1 MTLAQGLTIKI
12 AFGKPFK
19 GLISSSCGIWK
30 PNFVLVR
37 QINCI
42 NLQNGGKCHLSSFKS
57 ATSERAALTSVTA
70 PLPHISTERCH
81 GRPDLQI
88 LITAWKMQGR
98 RWTVTSKVQ
107 PKSRLG
113 ELTVP
118 RLDWNERLYAQIR
131 DQETLEQQINYNIW
145 PGHAQPKMWYLH
157 EKEMYKKI
165 FYTFH
170 VSIFPKFFQPFPL
183 ISWLKSQ

>member
-1 MTLAQGLTIKI
+1 MTKLIFKHHRGKFLPAVRRVTTACGTDISKGSIKPCSNILEIHVDSLLEILTERSMTSAQGHAIKI

-19 GLISSSCGIWK
+19 VLISSSCGIWK

-57 ATSERAALTSVTA
+57 AASEKVALTSVTA

-88 LITAWKMQGR
+88 LIT
-98 RWTVTSKVQ
+98 T
-107 PKSRLG
+107 
-113 ELTVP
+113 
-118 RLDWNERLYAQIR
+118 
-131 DQETLEQQINYNIW
+131 
-145 PGHAQPKMWYLH
+145 
-157 EKEMYKKI
+157 
-165 FYTFH
+165 
-170 VSIFPKFFQPFPL
+170 
-183 ISWLKSQ
+183 

>member
-1 MTLAQGLTIKI
+1 MTLAQGLAITI
-12 AFGKPFK
+12 AFGKAFK
-19 GLISSSCGIWK
+19 SLISSSCGIWK

-57 ATSERAALTSVTA
+57 AASERATLTSVTA

-113 ELTVP
+113 ELAVS
-118 RLDWNERLYAQIR
+118 RLDWNETRIYAKHKEQNIR
-131 DQETLEQQINYNIW
+131 WRNVCV
-145 PGHAQPKMWYLH
+145 M
-157 EKEMYKKI
+157 
-165 FYTFH
+165 H
-170 VSIFPKFFQPFPL
+170 VNS
-183 ISWLKSQ
+183 

>member
-1 MTLAQGLTIKI
+1 MTLAQGLAIKI

-98 RWTVTSKVQ
+98 RRTVTSKVQ

-118 RLDWNERLYAQIR
+118 RLDCNERLYAQIR
-131 DQETLEQQINYNIW
+131 DQTQDRGNIRTTYQQQHMTRPCTTQNVLLTWKINV
-145 PGHAQPKMWYLH
+145 
-157 EKEMYKKI
+157 KKI
-165 FYTFH
+165 INNH
-170 VSIFPKFFQPFPL
+170 NK
-183 ISWLKSQ
+183 

>member
-1 MTLAQGLTIKI
+1 MTLAQGLAIKI

-57 ATSERAALTSVTA
+57 AASERAALTSVTA

-98 RWTVTSKVQ
+98 QWTVTSKVQ
-107 PKSRLG
+107 PKSCLD
-113 ELTVP
+113 ELTVS
-118 RLDWNERLYAQIR
+118 RLDWNQRIR
-131 DQETLEQQINYNIW
+131 TNKRMSDQTQDRGNINTAFSLQHTVW
-145 PGHAQPKMWYLH
+145 PGHAQHKN
-157 EKEMYKKI
+157 
-165 FYTFH
+165 
-170 VSIFPKFFQPFPL
+170 VL
-183 ISWLKSQ
+183 IHTILERYRKCYSFT